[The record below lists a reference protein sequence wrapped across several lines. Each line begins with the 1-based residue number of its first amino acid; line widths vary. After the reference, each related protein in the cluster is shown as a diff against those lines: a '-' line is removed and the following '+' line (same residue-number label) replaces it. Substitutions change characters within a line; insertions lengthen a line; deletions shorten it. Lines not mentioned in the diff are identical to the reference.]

1 MADER
6 TPEQIRQE
14 AMAEQ
19 ARLDAQK
26 NAENFTQMGGAALSG
41 PGTGVLNVS
50 GTPEARQGALEGLQ
64 FGQMLY
70 GQGIADVGKEAQ
82 DYSSRVKGLL
92 GKDYAGAD
100 YQRQLSNLDLA
111 KRNAKWGMGGANPL
125 VTQEELRRRGSIQAA
140 TMNQDY
146 QDKALAL
153 YGKNI
158 SAKQS
163 GMASQYFAGKGTG
176 QAATPTPV
184 AESGGMSIICT
195 ELYHQGKISKYQYLK
210 ATSFAYTLK
219 QETYFGYL
227 TIATPV
233 VKLMR
238 KSDKFSNLF
247 IGWAKSIAKQEP
259 NLLTKAL
266 MPLCW
271 VIGYARKIKEKKAFR
286 IA

>member
-1 MADER
+1 MADEK
-6 TPEQIRQE
+6 TPEEIRQE
-14 AMAEQ
+14 AMREQ
-19 ARLDAQK
+19 ARLDAQEQAK
-26 NAENFTQMGGAALSG
+26 KFTELGSAALAG
-41 PGTGVLNVS
+41 PGTGTLSVS
-50 GTPEARQGALEGLQ
+50 GTDEAKQGALEGLQ

-82 DYSSRVKGLL
+82 DYSSRVRSLL
-92 GKDYAGAD
+92 GKDYSGAD

-163 GMASQYFAGKGTG
+163 GMASQYFSSKGTG

-184 AESGGMSIICT
+184 ASSGCV
-195 ELYHQGKISKYQYLK
+195 
-210 ATSFAYTLK
+210 
-219 QETYFGYL
+219 
-227 TIATPV
+227 IATHAV
-233 VKLMR
+233 
-238 KSDKFSNLF
+238 SCGAF
-247 IGWAKSIAKQEP
+247 
-259 NLLTKAL
+259 
-266 MPLCW
+266 
-271 VIGYARKIKEKKAFR
+271 EKKDLAAAVKWCEGALHGKWWGESIRRGYRFLGKR
-286 IA
+286 AIKNGVAHKHYNEFKRFINFGNGKERTLYGMINFSYRCVQMFIIGLFVKD